1 MIVRKWESL
10 NIYTWNMK
18 SHKALTGIDLCK
30 NRFIRLSDIAMYLG
44 TEEWQRAK
52 QMQR

>member
-1 MIVRKWESL
+1 
-10 NIYTWNMK
+10 MK

-44 TEEWQRAK
+44 TEE
-52 QMQR
+52 